1 MTRPDS
7 TEYAPYFEK
16 YISLVPEG
24 DIVATLGKQIEDT
37 LGLLRGL
44 SEAQGDLRYAPG
56 KWSVKEVIGHLID
69 AERIFAYRALRF
81 ARNDQTP
88 LSGFDE
94 NGYAANSSYGSRS
107 LADIAEE
114 FGLVRKSNLYLFKNL
129 DGESWARRGLSNDNE
144 ISVGALAYVAA
155 GHELHHVGIIRS
167 RYL

>member
-7 TEYAPYFEK
+7 TEHAPYFGK
-16 YISLVPEG
+16 YIALVPDGE
-24 DIVATLGKQIEDT
+24 IVATLGNQIEET
-37 LGLLRGL
+37 LDLLGGL

-88 LSGFDE
+88 LAGFDE
-94 NGYAANSSYGSRS
+94 NSYAANSSFGSRA
-107 LADIAEE
+107 LADLAEE
-114 FGLVRKSNLYLFKNL
+114 FKLVRGSNIYLFKHL
-129 DGESWARRGLSNDNE
+129 DDEAWSRHGVSNQNE
-144 ISVGALAYVAA
+144 ISVRALAWITA
-155 GHELHHVGIIRS
+155 GHELHHREIIRS

>member
-7 TEYAPYFEK
+7 TEYAPYYEK
-16 YISLVPEG
+16 YVSLVAEG
-24 DIVATLGKQIEDT
+24 EIVTTLGKQIEDT

-44 SEAQGDLRYAPG
+44 NEAQGDLRYAPG

-81 ARNDQTP
+81 SRNDRTP
-88 LSGFDE
+88 LHSFDE
-94 NGYAANSSYGSRS
+94 NSYAANSNFGSRR

-114 FGLVRKSNLYLFKNL
+114 FEHVRQSNLYLLKSL
-129 DGESWARRGLSNDNE
+129 DGDAWTRRGVASDNE
-144 ISVGALAYVAA
+144 ISVRALAYIIA
-155 GHELHHVGIIRS
+155 GHELHHVEIIRS

>member
-1 MTRPDS
+1 MTRPNP
-7 TEYAPYFEK
+7 TEYAPHFEK
-16 YISLVPEG
+16 YISLAPES
-24 DIVATLGKQIEDT
+24 DIVTTLGKQIEGT

-44 SEAQGDLRYAPG
+44 SEAQGNLRYAPG

-88 LSGFDE
+88 LPGFDE
-94 NGYAANSSYGSRS
+94 NSYAANSSYGSRG

-114 FGLVRKSNLYLFKNL
+114 FEIVRKSNLYLFKNL
-129 DGESWARRGLSNDNE
+129 DGESWARRGLSNNNE
-144 ISVGALAYVAA
+144 ISVRALAYITA